1 VLHQPAPLARAEFNL
16 FFLLS
21 KEFKNYKST
30 HQNFAHEQTKIEH
43 SLQHFQS
50 FHRKKVAESL

>member
-21 KEFKNYKST
+21 VRIKNYKST
-30 HQNFAHEQTKIEH
+30 QIFFLAGGAAD
-43 SLQHFQS
+43 FM
-50 FHRKKVAESL
+50 V